1 MEPWALSFPQASPS
15 DMTGTL
21 STPLPSLV
29 SFPCPPLPGRQPR
42 VLPFSLTTCG
52 SWARPRGWSAPA
64 ACTRGAEV
72 CCRCSQGGGWG
83 AKAEGR
89 AACRCCDQLCSLL
102 SSWPPRL
109 PPHGRSPPAPRPQRP
124 RKPAS
129 PLASAAPP
137 LRTGPRQAPT
147 NSPQAPAC
155 SGGRTGLSTPET
167 QRQAW
172 PAGAPWAPVGR
183 RPHDPACP
191 LPRSQPST
199 VRRCPRQPATWPWC

>member
-1 MEPWALSFPQASPS
+1 MELWALSFPQADPS

-29 SFPCPPLPGRQPR
+29 SFPCPPHPGRQPR

-64 ACTRGAEV
+64 ACAQGAEV

-83 AKAEGR
+83 AKAERR

-102 SSWPPRL
+102 SSWPPRP

-137 LRTGPRQAPT
+137 LRSVLPPVWDA
-147 NSPQAPAC
+147 
-155 SGGRTGLSTPET
+155 GRAQG
-167 QRQAW
+167 
-172 PAGAPWAPVGR
+172 
-183 RPHDPACP
+183 
-191 LPRSQPST
+191 LPRGVHTVPAPPGGAAWAHLQPFPIPSFPP
-199 VRRCPRQPATWPWC
+199 RCAFLPRAWRD